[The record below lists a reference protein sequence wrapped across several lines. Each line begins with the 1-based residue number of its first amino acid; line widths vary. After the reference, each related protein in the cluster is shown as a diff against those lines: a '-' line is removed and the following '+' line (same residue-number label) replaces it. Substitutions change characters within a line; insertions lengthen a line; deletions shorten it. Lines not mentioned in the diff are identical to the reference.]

1 MSARAVNGILGRMR
15 CISGVLAAV
24 AVAAV
29 LSACGGSSKPS
40 YCDQTANLKKSVQE
54 LGSVNVVQ
62 GGTNALTSALSK
74 VQTDATAVVK
84 SAKSDFPNQTAAI
97 TSSIDALKKSAQSL
111 ASSPTQPAV
120 IAQVPGQISAVV
132 KSIQDFSSA
141 SSSKC
146 S

>member
-1 MSARAVNGILGRMR
+1 MRLMSGASRE
-15 CISGVLAAV
+15 GVTGLLAAV

-40 YCDQTANLKKSVQE
+40 YCDQTANLKKSVQD
-54 LGSVNVVQ
+54 LGNVNVVQ
-62 GGTNALTSALSK
+62 GGTNALTSALSS
-74 VQTDATAVVK
+74 VSSNANAVVS
-84 SAKSDFPNQTAAI
+84 SAKSDFPDQTAAI
-97 TSSIDALKKSAQSL
+97 SSSIDTLKKSAQSL

-132 KSIQDFSSA
+132 TSVQDFSSA
-141 SSSKC
+141 TSDKC